1 MARDTIDIETND
13 VNTLSNTNSNGVNS
27 YASFSESNVSNPE
40 IGLSNTDV
48 NMISANEMID
58 QRQEDDFIFKKPKRR
73 LRRIIIPLIFIV
85 IVGALVVLFL
95 YSRQN
100 NSAIQLSVNYIN
112 HTVGTHDITST
123 LSGTGTLK
131 PADSYTV
138 TTLISGEI
146 LDAPFEEGDIV
157 EKGMLLYDV
166 DSADTANSIEQA
178 EISLAQ
184 SQRSYDQKLESLTD
198 LNIKT
203 TKSGEIVELMVEVG
217 DTVNNG
223 QTVAQIRDRATM
235 SLEIYFG
242 TDDAVRFNVGQSA
255 EVTLDGS
262 FEILGGVISEISPL
276 EERLNGNM
284 LVKLVKIDV
293 SNPGGIAVGQAA
305 TAMVGSIACN
315 SSGTFSYKSEETVT
329 ASASGEVAALYV
341 RAGERV
347 SSGQTI
353 IALSSTSLDNEI
365 TNSADSLRN
374 SELTLQSRYDQLDN
388 YSITSPI
395 SGTIIEKYYKTG
407 DTLESGKV
415 LCTIFDLTY
424 LTMTL
429 NVDELD
435 ITSVSAGQS
444 VSITV
449 EALPGS
455 VYKGVVTKV
464 SINGATAGG
473 VTSYPVTIRIDDTD
487 GLLPGMNVQASIVV
501 HSLENV
507 VAIPVGALSRG
518 NMVLVKSD
526 ASDSGPFEGMTP
538 GGAQGTVPG
547 TGQEIDPDAN
557 QSIRPGTG
565 SGMNPDM
572 NQGRGQAVNPGAN
585 SGMNSDMGQRLE
597 QGTNSGFN
605 SVPGSGTNPG
615 RVSVINQGAGLPE
628 GFVYVFVTPGI
639 SDGEYIEIT
648 SGLKEGDIIAYV
660 DEGIPEANGGMFF
673 VTGGPAGGGAM
684 PAQRSGGNVVTGT
697 RVG

>member
-1 MARDTIDIETND
+1 MARNTIDADTND
-13 VNTLSNTNSNGVNS
+13 ANTLSNTNSNGGNT
-27 YASFSESNVSNPE
+27 YASLSEANMNNPG
-40 IGLSNTDV
+40 IGSSNTDMNTV
-48 NMISANEMID
+48 YTNVVTD
-58 QRQEDDFIFKKPKRR
+58 QQQEDDFIYTKPKRK
-73 LRRIIIPLIFIV
+73 LRRIIIPFIFIIIIAAAV
-85 IVGALVVLFL
+85 YL
-95 YSRQN
+95 YLRSRQN
-100 NSAIQLSVNYIN
+100 NSMNQMNINYIN
-112 HTVGTHDITST
+112 HTVETHDITST

-146 LDAPFEEGDIV
+146 LDSPFEEGDIV

-184 SQRSYDQKLESLTD
+184 SQRNYDQKLESLND

-242 TDDAVRFNVGQSA
+242 TDDAARFNVGQGA

-262 FEILGGVISEISPL
+262 FEVLSGVISEISAL

-305 TAMVGSIACN
+305 TAMIGSIACN

-347 SSGQTI
+347 SGGQVI
-353 IALSSTSLDNEI
+353 IALSSTSLMNDI
-365 TNSADSLRN
+365 TNSADSMRN
-374 SELTLQSRYDQLDN
+374 SELSLQSRYDQLDN

-415 LCTIFDLTY
+415 LCTIFDLSY
-424 LTMTL
+424 LSMTL
-429 NVDELD
+429 NIDELD

-444 VSITV
+444 VDITV

-464 SINGATAGG
+464 SINGSTAGG

-501 HSLENV
+501 HSLKNV

-526 ASDSGPFEGMTP
+526 ASAGRPFEGMTP
-538 GGAQGTVPG
+538 GEAQGAAPG
-547 TGQEIDPDAN
+547 MGQEINPDMN
-557 QSIRPGTG
+557 QSIRPGIG
-565 SGMNPDM
+565 SGMNPGTDSAM
-572 NQGRGQAVNPGAN
+572 TPGIGRATEPGA
-585 SGMNSDMGQRLE
+585 D
-597 QGTNSGFN
+597 F
-605 SVPGSGTNPG
+605 GSNAEANRGATLG
-615 RVSVINQGAGLPE
+615 RSQTMIQSAGLPE
-628 GFVYVFVTPGI
+628 GFIFVIVTPGI

-648 SGLKEGDIIAYV
+648 SGLKAGDIIAYV
-660 DEGIPEANGGMFF
+660 DEGIPEANSGMFF
-673 VTGGPAGGGAM
+673 VGAPAGGGAM
-684 PAQRSGGNVVTGT
+684 PAQRSGTVVTGG